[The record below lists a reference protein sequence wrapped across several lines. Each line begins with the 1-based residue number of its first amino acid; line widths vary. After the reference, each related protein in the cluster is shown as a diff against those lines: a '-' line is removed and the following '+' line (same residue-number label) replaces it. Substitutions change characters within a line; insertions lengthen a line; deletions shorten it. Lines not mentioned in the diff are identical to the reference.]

1 MLKEK
6 KESNYLM
13 RTLVFL
19 IPLFVFGV
27 GIAYAEPL
35 ENVQTS
41 VLDYSN
47 GVATIQLTWDA
58 DENISSYQ
66 IGCVSCF
73 PNSVESTSEN
83 SIIISNVTPFPNGSI
98 AMLYGLAYD
107 LENNLVTAKQIFVN
121 LTQ

>member
-1 MLKEK
+1 MK
-6 KESNYLM
+6 KLI
-13 RTLVFL
+13 FL

-41 VLDYSN
+41 VLDYTN
-47 GVATIQLTWDA
+47 NTATVQLTWDA
-58 DENISSYQ
+58 DENTSYYE

-98 AMLYGLAYD
+98 GMLYALAYD
-107 LENNLVTAKQIFVN
+107 LEDNLITAKQIFVN